1 MVESCAVMGS
11 ILVPVY
17 AMIKYCG
24 EETYGR
30 KRLWAYGSRR
40 IVHHGGRSHL
50 NRHKKQKGQID
61 DEA

>member
-11 ILVPVY
+11 VLLPVY
-17 AMIKYCG
+17 AMIKYHG

-30 KRLWAYGSRR
+30 KRLGAYGSRR

-50 NRHKKQKGQID
+50 SRHKKQKGQT